1 MNFSHK
7 TGEFKEISCMLVA
20 ALTKALQGIHS
31 FFFSAAS
38 TPTRSLGSSELV
50 GSLMVLPDQDDRN
63 SEQSTKL

>member
-1 MNFSHK
+1 MNSSRK
-7 TGEFKEISCMLVA
+7 TGEFKEISCMVVA

-31 FFFSAAS
+31 FFFAATS
-38 TPTRSLGSSELV
+38 TPTRSLGISELV